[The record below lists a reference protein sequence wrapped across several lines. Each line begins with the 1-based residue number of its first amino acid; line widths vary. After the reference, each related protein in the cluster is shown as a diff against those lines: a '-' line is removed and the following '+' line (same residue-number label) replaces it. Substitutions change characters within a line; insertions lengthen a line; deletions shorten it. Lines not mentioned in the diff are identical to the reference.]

1 MFHFV
6 HLPLTEW
13 RAPVSFLLRFESLLM
28 IRPSVNTVAQIGL
41 RLFLVPLEPPALPF
55 FSFSR
60 LSTRASCPDTERG
73 HAEVYR
79 HLEGL

>member
-1 MFHFV
+1 MFHFM

-28 IRPSVNTVAQIGL
+28 IRPSVNTVDQIRL
-41 RLFLVPLEPPALPF
+41 WLFLVLLEPF
-55 FSFSR
+55 FCFVFPR
-60 LSTRASCPDTERG
+60 LSTRAFCPDTKRG
-73 HAEVYR
+73 HAVEYH

>member
-1 MFHFV
+1 MFHFM

-28 IRPSVNTVAQIGL
+28 IRPSVNKVDQIRL
-41 RLFLVPLEPPALPF
+41 RLFLGFFFFPLGCPLVPSALIR
-55 FSFSR
+55 SG
-60 LSTRASCPDTERG
+60 G
-73 HAEVYR
+73 HAEVYH